1 VQQLTGRR
9 PPPRIPFPVA
19 AVMGGAEELRVTLFG
34 GTPLITRG
42 AVEIFRHDWSLD
54 SGEAIR
60 DLGYTLTPL
69 DEGVR
74 RTLQSIAGGQS

>member
-1 VQQLTGRR
+1 MKTPSTAFTR
-9 PPPRIPFPVA
+9 PRSSFGVA
-19 AVMGGAEELRVTLFG
+19 SALGAVEETRATLLG

-54 SGEAIR
+54 SADAQR
-60 DLGYTLTPL
+60 DLDYSITPL

-74 RTLQSIAGGQS
+74 RTVAELTRS